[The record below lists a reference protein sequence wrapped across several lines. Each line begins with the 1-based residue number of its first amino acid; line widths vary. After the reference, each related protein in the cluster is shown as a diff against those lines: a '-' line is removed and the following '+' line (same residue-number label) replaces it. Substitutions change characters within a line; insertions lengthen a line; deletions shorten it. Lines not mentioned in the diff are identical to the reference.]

1 MRSWTGVRA
10 SFMMRG
16 VTRLHEIM
24 SQINIPGTV
33 RRDEPLKQHTTFRV
47 GGPADLYI
55 RPTDIPGLQRTLA
68 LLRSEQIP
76 VLILGG
82 GANVVVSDRGV
93 RGAVI
98 DTTGLSRISIS
109 DNTVRVEAG
118 AMISD
123 AAAET
128 ARQGLEGLEF
138 LYSMPGTCGGAVWM
152 NARCYGSSIDEVLDS
167 VNYLN
172 EASELCTLT
181 AAHEEFDYKLSP
193 FQLHDWTIVD
203 AVFTLRYGDADELT
217 KRMQEY
223 YEDRCAKGHFMLPC
237 AGSVFKN
244 DRRFGAPSGKI
255 LDELGVR
262 GMTCGGAQVSDL
274 HANIIVNTGDATA
287 SDIRTL
293 THRLRDLVH
302 TERGW
307 KLDPEI
313 LFIGDWAEDPHT
325 ST

>member
-1 MRSWTGVRA
+1 
-10 SFMMRG
+10 MRG

-47 GGPADLYI
+47 GGPADVYI

-68 LLRSEQIP
+68 LLRTEQIP

-98 DTTGLSRISIS
+98 DTTGLSRISVS
-109 DNTVRVEAG
+109 DTTVRVEAG

-123 AAAET
+123 AAGET
-128 ARQGLEGLEF
+128 ARRGLEGLEF

-193 FQLHDWTIVD
+193 FQLHDWTIVE

-217 KRMQEY
+217 HRMQQY
-223 YEDRCAKGHFMLPC
+223 YRDRCAKGHFTLPC

-262 GMTCGGAQVSDL
+262 GMTCGGARVSDL

-293 THRLRDLVH
+293 THRLRDLVRA
-302 TERGW
+302 ERGW
-307 KLDPEI
+307 ELDPEI

-325 ST
+325 SI